1 MILQSSW
8 KISFVTLLRDLSG
21 KDWNPREDRSL
32 KRGKVF
38 TEKKK
43 TFLEHSNK
51 VLSRGHL
58 HLVGVL
64 YNISPLPSFSSS
76 GVFFVKF
83 NRWLF
88 PRRSALFKRARTK
101 ILLYFHES
109 KGKEL

>member
-8 KISFVTLLRDLSG
+8 KSSFVTLLRDLSG

-32 KRGKVF
+32 EEMRGF
-38 TEKKK
+38 YRKK
-43 TFLEHSNK
+43 TFLEHSNE

-64 YNISPLPSFSSS
+64 YNISPLPSCSSS

-83 NRWLF
+83 NRGLF
-88 PRRSALFKRARTK
+88 PRRYALFKRTRTK
-101 ILLYFHES
+101 ILLNFHES